1 MEVIFDILLFVI
13 IFQIVG
19 LLIFIFYGFKKLK
32 KIIKLKIKGNKEKN
46 QLNKLT
52 TQGKIKQINKRRK
65 IKPKNKIKKSNSK
78 KNKNKIKIKRTINN
92 NNNKIKNQ
100 KELDDKS
107 MISQSNRKKSILENK
122 KGNFNP
128 FTLMNN
134 KSNQNLKKNKS
145 KNKKKKGKVFKSY
158 TKSKYP
164 INLND
169 YELNS
174 LIYNLA
180 LIYDKRTYFQ
190 YYFSLIKTQH
200 ILLFAIIPSNDYNSR
215 IIKLCIFTFSFAQYY
230 TVSALFFNESTMH
243 LIYMEEGAYNIIYQ
257 LPQIFYSSLISSVI
271 NIIIKY
277 LSLSQKNVIN
287 TKNNQAIKNNENKLK
302 VLFECL
308 TIKFMLF
315 FIISFI
321 FLIFFWYYLACF
333 CAVYRNTQIYLLKD
347 TLISYGLSL
356 LYPIFIYLTP
366 GVFRI
371 LALRDKNKKKEC
383 LYNFSKFLQ
392 LI

>member
-1 MEVIFDILLFVI
+1 
-13 IFQIVG
+13 
-19 LLIFIFYGFKKLK
+19 
-32 KIIKLKIKGNKEKN
+32 
-46 QLNKLT
+46 
-52 TQGKIKQINKRRK
+52 
-65 IKPKNKIKKSNSK
+65 
-78 KNKNKIKIKRTINN
+78 
-92 NNNKIKNQ
+92 
-100 KELDDKS
+100 
-107 MISQSNRKKSILENK
+107 
-122 KGNFNP
+122 
-128 FTLMNN
+128 
-134 KSNQNLKKNKS
+134 
-145 KNKKKKGKVFKSY
+145 
-158 TKSKYP
+158 
-164 INLND
+164 
-169 YELNS
+169 
-174 LIYNLA
+174 
-180 LIYDKRTYFQ
+180 
-190 YYFSLIKTQH
+190 
-200 ILLFAIIPSNDYNSR
+200 
-215 IIKLCIFTFSFAQYY
+215 
-230 TVSALFFNESTMH
+230 
-243 LIYMEEGAYNIIYQ
+243 MEEGAYIIIYQ

-287 TKNNQAIKNNENKLK
+287 TKNNQTIKNSENKLK
-302 VLFECL
+302 VLFDCL